1 MLHHNVLSY
10 NRKIYSLYLTAKN
23 KSRSKNSN
31 KPVQNQQSMNGGNDV
46 LIHKN
51 SSILTMDKSNKQAGF
66 TIIELVIVMMLV
78 GLVSTNMY
86 LFINSSTN
94 QYLTL
99 HADSSSFSDLALQSQ
114 RIANVLRGLTDI
126 TQASA
131 DGITMYAY
139 FVPNDTYVSLI
150 QYYKNPNGTQ
160 LLADVT
166 PMTAN
171 PPVGTLI
178 TADKRTFVVI
188 NNLKTISGVNNF
200 EYLDSAGGLLSFPIS
215 DLRTIKGVRVNLAVP
230 VDGPTKNG
238 NSSISLSIA
247 LRNRKTN
254 L

>member
-1 MLHHNVLSY
+1 MLLH
-10 NRKIYSLYLTAKN
+10 K
-23 KSRSKNSN
+23 KS
-31 KPVQNQQSMNGGNDV
+31 PCLQGQQSLMTE
-46 LIHKN
+46 LIQHEIKN
-51 SSILTMDKSNKQAGF
+51 TNIPKSNKQSGF
-66 TIIELVIVMMLV
+66 TIIELLIVMILV

-99 HADSSSFSDLALQSQ
+99 HADSSSFSDLAIQSQ

-150 QYYKNPNGTQ
+150 KYYKNPEGTKMF
-160 LLADVT
+160 AEVT

-171 PPVGTLI
+171 PPIGSLI
-178 TADKRTFVVI
+178 TAKKRTFTVI
-188 NNLKTISGVNNF
+188 DNLKTVSGVSNF
-200 EYLDSAGGLLSFPIS
+200 VYLDSAGGTLAMPIS
-215 DLRTIKGVRVNLAVP
+215 DLRTIKGIKVNLAVP
-230 VDGPTKNG
+230 VDGPTKGG
-238 NSSISLSIA
+238 NSTISLSIA